1 MQINSD
7 SLKET
12 AQIAKK
18 LAFNISGGEIIEFKS
33 DLGGGKTTFVSSLVA
48 ALGSKDHVSS
58 PTFTVSKEYKT
69 KNLRVLHF
77 DFYRLADAGLV
88 ANALDE
94 AMLDADTVCL
104 IEWGNKVDAI
114 LPKKRL
120 VIAIN
125 KDPVKEMSRQF
136 IFKYSNDTK
145 YLIKGLDI

>member
-18 LAFNISGGEIIEFKS
+18 LAFNIRGGEIIEFKS

-77 DFYRLADAGLV
+77 DFYRLEDVGLV
-88 ANALDE
+88 ADALDE
-94 AMLDADTVCL
+94 AMLDASTVCL

-114 LPKKRL
+114 LPKNRL

-136 IFKYSNDTK
+136 IFKYFNDTK
-145 YLIKGLDI
+145 YLIKGLA